1 MLSFGLEAQFHYAD
15 IISNCDASSSSRL
28 TVPSPAGYCLVL
40 CPPSS
45 RRTKPT
51 RTDQK
56 ENTADY
62 MIPNY
67 KKYPTLEK
75 HNVEHTHTHTHRAM
89 SLFI

>member
-1 MLSFGLEAQFHYAD
+1 MFSFGPEAQCNYAD
-15 IISNCDASSSSRL
+15 IITINLCDASSSSRL
-28 TVPSPAGYCLVL
+28 TVP
-40 CPPSS
+40 S

-56 ENTADY
+56 ENTAGY
-62 MIPNY
+62 MIPND

-75 HNVEHTHTHTHRAM
+75 QNVEHKHTHTAM